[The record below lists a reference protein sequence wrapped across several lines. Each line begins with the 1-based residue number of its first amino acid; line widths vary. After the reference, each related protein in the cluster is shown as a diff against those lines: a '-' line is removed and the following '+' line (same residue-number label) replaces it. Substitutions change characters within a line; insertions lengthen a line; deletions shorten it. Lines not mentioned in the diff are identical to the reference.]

1 MIRKTGDSGAIRS
14 ETPTRH
20 MSGLVEKSEMIGF
33 ATKWPSYGRFIL
45 ISILHTLIWLI
56 AVT

>member
-45 ISILHTLIWLI
+45 ISILHTLIW
-56 AVT
+56 